1 MILLMDHEQPLV
13 KSCVATNVARLSDK
27 ISVLSLHSSNSAMP
41 LPLSPPSLL
50 PLFLLACL
58 PLLTSQDPFHKAPT
72 QYSARIVDEQFSRT
86 SVEAPPDAIPDDSE
100 ARSSSSAASAI
111 ERFAAQFRS
120 YSAIPQRQK
129 PTFYRGSVEF
139 SPVDVSA
146 TARNNQ
152 PRHQEVL
159 TYYGAASGAPRPLPH
174 PLVST
179 RSSFG

>member
-1 MILLMDHEQPLV
+1 MILLMDKGQPL
-13 KSCVATNVARLSDK
+13 KKLCVAKNTARLTDK

-100 ARSSSSAASAI
+100 ARSSSAASAI

-159 TYYGAASGAPRPLPH
+159 TYYGAASGAPRTLPH